1 MKSRDF
7 NEGITETLDI
17 LNHMDR
23 KYVNKIPTKFMEFLE
38 KNKSSE
44 YVSKLDHSKK
54 LKELELK
61 ETTKNLLAIIY
72 MKYWCDENKRKEY
85 AKKISDNEIKYQNYL
100 KDKYKVVF

>member
-23 KYVNKIPTKFMEFLE
+23 KYVDKIPVKFMEFLE
-38 KNKSSE
+38 ENKSTE

-54 LKELELK
+54 LSELELK

-72 MKYWCDENKRKEY
+72 MKYWCDDDKKKEY
-85 AKKISDNEIKYQNYL
+85 RNILNANEIKYQEYL
-100 KDKYKVVF
+100 REKYKIVF